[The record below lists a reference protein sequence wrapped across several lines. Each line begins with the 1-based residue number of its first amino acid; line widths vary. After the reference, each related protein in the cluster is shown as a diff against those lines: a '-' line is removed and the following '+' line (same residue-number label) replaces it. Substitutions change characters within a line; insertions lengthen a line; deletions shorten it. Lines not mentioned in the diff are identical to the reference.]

1 MKTLQ
6 KIQRIKIWICLSI
19 ISPSSW
25 IKEETKG
32 NFKRIAQK
40 IYTCFEC
47 EKQDH
52 IKVGCPTFLKKQQGG
67 EKMSFKK
74 KRAYIAL
81 DNNDESSSRDS
92 IEEEEANLCLMAEFD
107 KDETKIN
114 VSDSSSKS
122 NTNYDNL
129 LEAFKELNEEAQR
142 LNFVNKNSKRL
153 S

>member
-1 MKTLQ
+1 
-6 KIQRIKIWICLSI
+6 
-19 ISPSSW
+19 
-25 IKEETKG
+25 
-32 NFKRIAQK
+32 
-40 IYTCFEC
+40 
-47 EKQDH
+47 
-52 IKVGCPTFLKKQQGG
+52 
-67 EKMSFKK
+67 MSFKK

-107 KDETKIN
+107 KDETKIH